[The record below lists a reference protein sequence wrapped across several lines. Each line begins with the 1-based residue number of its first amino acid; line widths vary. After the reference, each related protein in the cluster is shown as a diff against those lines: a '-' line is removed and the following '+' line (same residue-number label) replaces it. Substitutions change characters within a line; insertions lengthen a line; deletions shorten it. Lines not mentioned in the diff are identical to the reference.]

1 MRSLRSTTACPS
13 CSRSRTGRAG
23 STGPPTTTARSSSN
37 KSRSTR
43 RWSCSVRVVIYDDYI
58 SALRWNGDAAAQAA
72 REIPMDAM
80 VPSCPEWTMRDLV
93 HHLGSHHRWVA
104 GNLDQPPDGK
114 AFKQREDPPAD
125 EAIPDWLERGAEM
138 LATKLASTDP
148 AKPCWTWVPFDDSVG
163 FWARRTTQETAMHRW
178 DAQNAGVASD
188 AIDAELAAD
197 GVDEYLGILGAFRG
211 RRFPEGS
218 IHLHSTDTPGEWL
231 VRLDPDG
238 IQLTREHA
246 KGDVAVRG
254 PASDV
259 LLVLMGRK
267 TMDAVDLFGE
277 VTLFERF

>member
-1 MRSLRSTTACPS
+1 VDY
-13 CSRSRTGRAG
+13 G
-23 STGPPTTTARSSSN
+23 
-37 KSRSTR
+37 
-43 RWSCSVRVVIYDDYI
+43 DYI
-58 SALRWNGDAAAQAA
+58 SALRSNGNAAARAA
-72 REIPMDAM
+72 RDMPMETT
-80 VPSCPEWTMRDLV
+80 VPSCPEWTLRDLA

-114 AFKQREDPPAD
+114 AFKRREEPPAD
-125 EAIPDWLERGAEM
+125 EAIPDWLEGGAEM
-138 LATKLASTDP
+138 LATKLAATDP

-163 FWARRTTQETAMHRW
+163 FWARRTTHETAMHRW
-178 DAQNAGVASD
+178 DAQNAGPAAD

-197 GVDEYLGILGAFRG
+197 GVDEYLGILNAFRG
-211 RRFPEGS
+211 RRFPEAGS

-231 VRLDPDG
+231 VRLDAEG

-267 TMDAVDLFGE
+267 TMVAVDVFGDAP
-277 VTLFERF
+277 LFERFRKHASFG

>member
-1 MRSLRSTTACPS
+1 VDY
-13 CSRSRTGRAG
+13 G
-23 STGPPTTTARSSSN
+23 
-37 KSRSTR
+37 
-43 RWSCSVRVVIYDDYI
+43 DYI
-58 SALRWNGDAAAQAA
+58 SALRSNGDAAAQAA
-72 REIPMDAM
+72 RDLPMETT
-80 VPSCPEWTMRDLV
+80 VPSCPEWNLRDLA

-114 AFKQREDPPAD
+114 AFKRREEPPAD
-125 EAIPDWLERGAEM
+125 EAIPDWLEAGAEM
-138 LATKLASTDP
+138 LATKLAATDP

-163 FWARRTTQETAMHRW
+163 FWARRTTHETAMHRW
-178 DAQNAGVASD
+178 DAQNAGSAVD

-211 RRFPEGS
+211 RRFPEAGS

-231 VRLDPDG
+231 VRLDAEG

-267 TMDAVDLFGE
+267 TMGAVDVFGE
-277 VTLFERF
+277 APLFERFRKHASFG

>member
-1 MRSLRSTTACPS
+1 VDY
-13 CSRSRTGRAG
+13 G
-23 STGPPTTTARSSSN
+23 
-37 KSRSTR
+37 
-43 RWSCSVRVVIYDDYI
+43 DYI
-58 SALRWNGDAAAQAA
+58 SALRSNGNAAAQAA
-72 REIPMDAM
+72 RDLPMETT
-80 VPSCPEWTMRDLV
+80 VPSCPEWTLRDLA

-114 AFKQREDPPAD
+114 SFKRREEPPAD
-125 EAIPDWLERGAEM
+125 EAIPDWLEAGAEM
-138 LATKLASTDP
+138 LATKLAATDP

-163 FWARRTTQETAMHRW
+163 FWARRTTHETAMHRW
-178 DAQNAGVASD
+178 DAQNAGSAVD

-211 RRFPEGS
+211 RRFPEAGS

-231 VRLDPDG
+231 VRLDAEG
-238 IQLTREHA
+238 LQLTREHA

-267 TMDAVDLFGE
+267 TMGAVDVFGE
-277 VTLFERF
+277 APLFERFRKHASFG

>member
-1 MRSLRSTTACPS
+1 MDY
-13 CSRSRTGRAG
+13 G
-23 STGPPTTTARSSSN
+23 
-37 KSRSTR
+37 
-43 RWSCSVRVVIYDDYI
+43 DYI
-58 SALRWNGDAAAQAA
+58 SALRSNGNAAAQAA
-72 REIPMDAM
+72 RDMPMETT
-80 VPSCPEWTMRDLV
+80 VPSCPEWTLLDLA

-114 AFKQREDPPAD
+114 AFKRRAEPPAD
-125 EAIPDWLERGAEM
+125 DAIPDWLEAGAEM
-138 LATKLASTDP
+138 LATKLATTDP

-163 FWARRTTQETAMHRW
+163 FWARRTTHETAMHRW
-178 DAQNAGVASD
+178 DAQNADGEAD
-188 AIDAELAAD
+188 AVEPELAAD

-211 RRFPEGS
+211 RRFPEAGS

-231 VRLDPDG
+231 IRLDAEG

-267 TMDAVDLFGE
+267 TMVAVDVFGE
-277 VTLFERF
+277 APLFERFRKHASFG

>member
-1 MRSLRSTTACPS
+1 VDY
-13 CSRSRTGRAG
+13 G
-23 STGPPTTTARSSSN
+23 
-37 KSRSTR
+37 
-43 RWSCSVRVVIYDDYI
+43 DYI
-58 SALRWNGDAAAQAA
+58 SALRSNGNAAAQAA
-72 REIPMDAM
+72 RDLPMETT
-80 VPSCPEWTMRDLV
+80 VPSCPEWTLRDLA

-114 AFKQREDPPAD
+114 SFKRREEPPAD
-125 EAIPDWLERGAEM
+125 EAIPDWLEAGAEM
-138 LATKLASTDP
+138 LATKLAATDP

-163 FWARRTTQETAMHRW
+163 FWARRTTHETAMHRW
-178 DAQNAGVASD
+178 DAQNAGSAVD

-211 RRFPEGS
+211 RRFPEAGS

-231 VRLDPDG
+231 VRLDAEG

-267 TMDAVDLFGE
+267 TMGAVDVFGE
-277 VTLFERF
+277 APLFERFRKHASFG

>member
-1 MRSLRSTTACPS
+1 VDY
-13 CSRSRTGRAG
+13 G
-23 STGPPTTTARSSSN
+23 
-37 KSRSTR
+37 
-43 RWSCSVRVVIYDDYI
+43 DYI
-58 SALRWNGDAAAQAA
+58 SALRSNGNAAAQAA
-72 REIPMDAM
+72 RDMPMETT
-80 VPSCPEWTMRDLV
+80 VPSCPEWTLRDLA

-114 AFKQREDPPAD
+114 AFKRRAEPPAD
-125 EAIPDWLERGAEM
+125 DAIPDWLEAGAEM
-138 LATKLASTDP
+138 LATKLATTDP

-163 FWARRTTQETAMHRW
+163 FWARRTAHETAMHRW
-178 DAQNAGVASD
+178 DAQNADGEAD
-188 AIDAELAAD
+188 AVEPELAAD

-211 RRFPEGS
+211 RRFPEAGS

-231 VRLDPDG
+231 VRLDADG

-267 TMDAVDLFGE
+267 TMVAVDVFGE
-277 VTLFERF
+277 APLFERFRKHASFG

>member
-1 MRSLRSTTACPS
+1 MDY
-13 CSRSRTGRAG
+13 G
-23 STGPPTTTARSSSN
+23 
-37 KSRSTR
+37 
-43 RWSCSVRVVIYDDYI
+43 DYI
-58 SALRWNGDAAAQAA
+58 SALRSNGNAAARAA
-72 REIPMDAM
+72 RDMPMETT
-80 VPSCPEWTMRDLV
+80 VPSCPEWNLRDLA

-114 AFKQREDPPAD
+114 AFKRREEPPAD
-125 EAIPDWLERGAEM
+125 EAIPDWLEAGAEM
-138 LATKLASTDP
+138 LATKLAATDP

-163 FWARRTTQETAMHRW
+163 FWARRTTHETAMHRW
-178 DAQNAGVASD
+178 DAQNAGSAVD

-197 GVDEYLGILGAFRG
+197 GVDEYLGIIGAFRG
-211 RRFPEGS
+211 RRFPEAGS

-231 VRLDPDG
+231 VRLDAEG

-267 TMDAVDLFGE
+267 TMGAVDVFGE
-277 VTLFERF
+277 APLFERFRKHASFG